1 MSKAESIWG
10 LMQLA
15 GVRTFD
21 RELKF
26 KDILD
31 VRDMG
36 SPWTWVDDDL
46 LEKLE
51 LRGEPVSLNV
61 TGIHG
66 TLYKTQSVSG
76 NYWAS

>member
-1 MSKAESIWG
+1 
-10 LMQLA
+10 MQIA
-15 GVRTFD
+15 GVRIFE
-21 RELKF
+21 REVQF
-26 KDILD
+26 RDVLD
-31 VRDMG
+31 VCFIG

-66 TLYKTQSVSG
+66 THYKTQSVSG
-76 NYWAS
+76 NNWAS